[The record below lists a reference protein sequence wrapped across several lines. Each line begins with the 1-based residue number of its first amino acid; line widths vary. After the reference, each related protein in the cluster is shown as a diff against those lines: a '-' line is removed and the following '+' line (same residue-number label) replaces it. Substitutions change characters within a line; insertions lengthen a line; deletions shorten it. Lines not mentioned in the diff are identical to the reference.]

1 MFARNPNKKYSFGSS
16 PLSRRG
22 AGLAQRSPSRSHS
35 HKHRCVR
42 SHLSPEVRLHPAAL
56 GLVQPCPPGVDGP
69 APGPSASPS
78 FTESE
83 WNTAHGADAELA
95 CAPSGARA
103 EERLTLGCRGTSGR
117 TRPVPR
123 GSGGRRV
130 RAAGGPGRV
139 FGTRLPG
146 RNGLWEETGALGRRG
161 L

>member
-16 PLSRRG
+16 PCHVEALVWPSAPHRVPTPTSIGVCVAISLPRSG
-22 AGLAQRSPSRSHS
+22 STLQRSAW
-35 HKHRCVR
+35 C
-42 SHLSPEVRLHPAAL
+42 SPV
-56 GLVQPCPPGVDGP
+56 PPGVDGP

-83 WNTAHGADAELA
+83 WYTAHGADAELA
-95 CAPSGARA
+95 CARSGARA

-117 TRPVPR
+117 TWPVPR

-146 RNGLWEETGALGRRG
+146 RNGLWEETGALGP
-161 L
+161 